1 MKPPKEKD
9 NPWHDVNLKDPEHM
23 QLFLCIQDVS
33 LRLAALCA
41 WVKVFKWLMPLIFA
55 MILALLGL
63 EVSNK

>member
-1 MKPPKEKD
+1 MTPNEKT
-9 NPWHDVNLKDPEHM
+9 NPWQNITLQDPEHM

-63 EVSNK
+63 EVSK

>member
-1 MKPPKEKD
+1 MTQEEGD
-9 NPWHDVNLKDPEHM
+9 NPWQNVNLKDPEHM
-23 QLFLCIQDVS
+23 QLYLCIQDVS

-63 EVSNK
+63 EVSNR